1 MILMVTEQGVNAG
14 QSGQNDYQSGAVNAL
29 LGFKEQFSPQ
39 EAAQVVG
46 GALGMDQA
54 SSQAF
59 VQEMFDK
66 GYLGQAQGQSQSQD
80 VGEVM
85 GGVPSVLPQRKT
97 PRQPKIAI
105 AEKQAMAGAQERF
118 QDLTTYRGPKA

>member
-1 MILMVTEQGVNAG
+1 MMLQVTEQGMNAG
-14 QSGQNDYQSGAVNAL
+14 QSGTNDYQSGAVNAL

-59 VQEMFDK
+59 IQEMFDK
-66 GYLGQAQGQSQSQD
+66 GYLGQAQGQPQSQD
-80 VGEVM
+80 IG
-85 GGVPSVLPQRKT
+85 GGVPSVLPGRAPGIT
-97 PRQPKIAI
+97 PRVAVV
-105 AEKQAMAGAQERF
+105 EKSSMEGITEKM
-118 QDLTTYRGPKA
+118 RGLSSYKGLKA